1 MKQPVSPNT
10 VALPGP
16 FEHVMLHTRGIRLHA
31 AVAGDPRDPL
41 VLLIHGTFGAWLDF
55 CRVIEPLAQAG
66 FHVAAVDMRGYGMSD
81 KPPSRPGDDTLLA
94 IGDIDGII
102 TALGHHSAHLVGH
115 DTGGALCWVYSAAYP
130 HRADSLV
137 AVSAAHPYDL
147 RKYMRR
153 RPWQLMYMITRV
165 AVGRLPSWLLTR
177 FAGAIPHIWRREL
190 TINTQPAFH
199 GTDAFAEALALRVQ
213 AASIHN
219 ALRGIIHNSRML
231 TPKLIS
237 LPNKANANAPTYA
250 PVLLIHPPQDVWTR
264 IDELSTARARG
275 PLTQTSIPDTK
286 NVPHVENPL
295 GFVDVL
301 TSFFR

>member
-1 MKQPVSPNT
+1 MKQPISPNT

-31 AVAGDPRDPL
+31 VVAGDPRDPL

-55 CRVIEPLAQAG
+55 RHVIEPLAQEG

-94 IGDIDGII
+94 VGDIDGMI
-102 TALGHHSAHLVGH
+102 TALGHERAHLVGH
-115 DTGGALCWVYSAAYP
+115 DTGGALSWVYSAAYP
-130 HRADSLV
+130 HRVDSLV

-147 RKYMRR
+147 RSYMRR
-153 RPWQLMYMITRV
+153 RPWQLIYMTTRV
-165 AVGRLPSWLLTR
+165 AIGCLPSWFLR
-177 FAGAIPHIWRREL
+177 WFAGAIPQVWRSEL
-190 TINTQPAFH
+190 TINTQPGFH
-199 GTDAFAEALALRVQ
+199 RSDAFTETLALRVQ

-237 LPNKANANAPTYA
+237 LPNKANANAPTLA

-264 IDELSTARARG
+264 IDELSSARTRG
-275 PLTQTSIPDTK
+275 PLARTSIPGAK
-286 NVPHVENPL
+286 NVPHVENPQ
-295 GFVDVL
+295 GFVEAL
-301 TSFFR
+301 TNFLS